1 MHPEKSRGRVCGSRR
16 AHKQETAA
24 LSLKLRGSWHRSK
37 HAAEN
42 GPEYQRH
49 MPQGDGLR
57 MDQPQTL
64 AAYFAGWAADR
75 PARRAVAATVGAL
88 AEVAIELTDLLGQGA
103 LAGPLGRS
111 TGKQGEGDDQKEI
124 DLLANN
130 RIVDVLRGA
139 PVAAVASE
147 EMEAPLMLEEKAPLL
162 VAVDP
167 LDGSSNIDANASIG
181 TIFTV
186 LPALEHNAEPSAFM
200 QRGVNQLAGGFFVY
214 GPQTVLAVTVGA
226 GTQIFTLDR
235 RSGTFLLTHAK
246 VEIPLRTSEYAIND
260 SNTRHWD
267 DPIRTYVED
276 CRRGKE
282 GPRGRD
288 FNMRWT
294 GSPVADIYRIVS
306 RGGIYLYPG
315 DKRRGFRDGR
325 LRLIY
330 EANPMAWVI
339 EQAGGLA
346 STGRERLLEVT
357 PTSLH
362 QRVPMIA
369 GSPIEVEHAVRLHD
383 GLQMRGERSPL
394 FSRRGLLRF

>member
-1 MHPEKSRGRVCGSRR
+1 MTE
-16 AHKQETAA
+16 
-24 LSLKLRGSWHRSK
+24 
-37 HAAEN
+37 
-42 GPEYQRH
+42 
-49 MPQGDGLR
+49 PQS
-57 MDQPQTL
+57 L
-64 AAYFAGWAADR
+64 AAYFAGWAGKR
-75 PARRAVAATVGAL
+75 PARLAVAATVQAL
-88 AEVAIELTDLLGQGA
+88 ATVAIELSELLGQGA
-103 LAGPLGRS
+103 LAGPLGRG
-111 TGKQGEGDDQKEI
+111 TGKIGEVDEQKEI

-130 RIVDVLRGA
+130 RIVDALAGA

-147 EMEAPLMLEEKAPLL
+147 EMDAPLLLDEKAPLL

-186 LPALEHNAEPSAFM
+186 LPALEHNEDPSAFL

-214 GPQTVLAVTVGA
+214 GPQTVLVSTVGA

-235 RSGTFLLTHAK
+235 RTGTFLLTHAK
-246 VEIPLRTSEYAIND
+246 VEIPPRTSEYAIND
-260 SNTRHWD
+260 SNSRHWD
-267 DPIRTYVED
+267 DPIRTYIDD
-276 CRRGKE
+276 CRRGSD

-315 DKRRGFRDGR
+315 DRRREFRDGR

-339 EQAGGLA
+339 EQAGGAA
-346 STGRERLLEVT
+346 STGRERVLEVP

-362 QRVPMIA
+362 QRVALIA
-369 GSPIEVEHAVRLHD
+369 GSRFEVEHAVRLHD
-383 GLQMRGERSPL
+383 GRQIRGERSPL

>member
-1 MHPEKSRGRVCGSRR
+1 MNHP
-16 AHKQETAA
+16 Q
-24 LSLKLRGSWHRSK
+24 SL
-37 HAAEN
+37 
-42 GPEYQRH
+42 
-49 MPQGDGLR
+49 
-57 MDQPQTL
+57 T
-64 AAYFAGWAADR
+64 AYFHGWAADR
-75 PARRAVAATVGAL
+75 PARLAVATTVRAL
-88 AEVAIELTDLLGQGA
+88 ATVAIELAEVLGQGA

-111 TGKQGEGDDQKEI
+111 TGKMGEVDEQKEI

-147 EMEAPLMLEEKAPLL
+147 EMDGPLLLDEKAPLL

-181 TIFTV
+181 TIFSV
-186 LPALEHNAEPSAFM
+186 LPALEHNDAPSAFL
-200 QRGVNQLAGGFFVY
+200 QRGVNQLAGGFFLY
-214 GPQTVLAVTVGA
+214 GPQTVLVVTVGA

-235 RSGTFLLTHAK
+235 RTGTFLLTHPK
-246 VEIPLRTSEYAIND
+246 VEIPSQTSEYAIND
-260 SNTRHWD
+260 SNSRHWD

-276 CRRGKE
+276 CRRGKD

-315 DKRRGFRDGR
+315 DKRRSFRDGR

-330 EANPMAWVI
+330 EANPIAWII
-339 EQAGGLA
+339 EQAGGVA
-346 STGRERLLEVT
+346 STGRERLLEVR

-362 QRVPMIA
+362 QRIPLIA
-369 GSPIEVEHAVRLHD
+369 GSRFEVEHAVRLHD
-383 GLQMRGERSPL
+383 GLQIRGERSPL

>member
-1 MHPEKSRGRVCGSRR
+1 M
-16 AHKQETAA
+16 
-24 LSLKLRGSWHRSK
+24 
-37 HAAEN
+37 N
-42 GPEYQRH
+42 
-49 MPQGDGLR
+49 
-57 MDQPQTL
+57 QPQSL
-64 AAYFAGWAADR
+64 AAYFAGWAGNR
-75 PARRAVAATVGAL
+75 PARLAVASTVQALATVAS
-88 AEVAIELTDLLGQGA
+88 ELTALLGQGA
-103 LAGPLGRS
+103 LAGPMGRG
-111 TGKQGEGDDQKEI
+111 TGKMGEVDEQKEI

-139 PVAAVASE
+139 PVASVASE
-147 EMEAPLMLEEKAPLL
+147 EMDAPLLLDGKAPLL

-186 LPALEHNAEPSAFM
+186 LPALEHNEDPSAFY
-200 QRGVNQLAGGFFVY
+200 QRGVNQLAGGFFLY
-214 GPQTVLAVTVGA
+214 GPQTTLIITVGA

-235 RSGTFLLTHAK
+235 RTGTFLLTHPK
-246 VEIPLRTSEYAIND
+246 VEIPPRTSEYAIND
-260 SNTRHWD
+260 SNSRHWD
-267 DPIRTYVED
+267 DPIRTYIDD

-306 RGGIYLYPG
+306 RGGIYLYPR
-315 DKRRGFRDGR
+315 DDRREFRDGR

-330 EANPMAWVI
+330 EANPIAWVI
-339 EQAGGLA
+339 EQAGGAA
-346 STGRERLLEVT
+346 STGRERLLEVK

-362 QRVPMIA
+362 QRVPLIA
-369 GSPIEVEHAVRLHD
+369 GSRYEVEHAVRLHD
-383 GLQMRGERSPL
+383 GRQIRGERSPL